1 MFGLIAHQTIPD
13 LRCSVVVFQKV
24 SLVELGAHRLH
35 LRPHPLVLL
44 HPERRCFL
52 CAGRMTAHEVTI
64 FLGFTVEAETALDA
78 FQSIYKSLIGTRK
91 SYLVFKEFSLEFFEV
106 RPDEFRLLVLR
117 GCGLSPS
124 CFGSCLD
131 ARQLPSVRV
140 VVVLLFVE
148 PSERDGLH
156 VRSPHFN
163 IFANYIYAVS
173 ISIVIAYIGSPLPQN
188 IIASKTQ
195 FPEHWGRLPHKVS

>member
-1 MFGLIAHQTIPD
+1 MFGLVAHQPIPD
-13 LRCSVVVFQKV
+13 LRCPIVVFQKV
-24 SLVELGAHRLH
+24 SLVERRAHRLH
-35 LRPHPLVLL
+35 LRLYPLVFL
-44 HPERRCFL
+44 HSERRCFL
-52 CAGRMTAHEVTI
+52 RAGRPAAHEVAI

-78 FQSIYKSLIGTRK
+78 FQPIHKSLIGTRK

-131 ARQLPSVRV
+131 ARQLPLVRV

-156 VRSPHFN
+156 VRSPHLIYSLT
-163 IFANYIYAVS
+163 IFM
-173 ISIVIAYIGSPLPQN
+173 P
-188 IIASKTQ
+188 
-195 FPEHWGRLPHKVS
+195 